1 MHTPGKQ
8 QFKLLYC
15 IRKYYM
21 SMSNLKNTKEIVLD
35 GLVTLIQS
43 HGVAHTIP
51 HFLIN
56 ATVWGY
62 YITHFG
68 CFGSKMRQ
76 INHAVITHTVA
87 QVRWEK
93 RWMCS
98 THNWW
103 QIYDSVISLWLDCI
117 SSSKLII
124 VFSTGWVNKNFQ
136 KLL

>member
-1 MHTPGKQ
+1 MKHFYFCQLTRAESPYSRQ
-8 QFKLLYC
+8 ATVQATILYSE
-15 IRKYYM
+15 ILG
-21 SMSNLKNTKEIVLD
+21 SMSNLKNTKQIVLD

-87 QVRWEK
+87 QVR
-93 RWMCS
+93 
-98 THNWW
+98 
-103 QIYDSVISLWLDCI
+103 
-117 SSSKLII
+117 
-124 VFSTGWVNKNFQ
+124 
-136 KLL
+136 